1 MWTSRQKTDTSGVT
15 ALSAQLSTEVRRLFV
30 FATVAAKPFSV
41 LLAASYPFSALPFTS
56 TGPQSR
62 SSPAV
67 AGAGPSMLSRIQPP
81 VFGSAIGSKF
91 TAAIA
96 AQHSDADVG
105 IFVRVVEVRLSIRAW
120 AKADI
125 TVRRAAIAL
134 LLFETTSVPARPR
147 LAIPRIASAIMT
159 SMSVMPRGVPC
170 RLVFKTAPPEEP
182 AEQAGGCGSATVHA
196 RAFQRPGA
204 ARRRVEAEDLLVGD
218 HDQRPG
224 GRVEHRRAARATH
237 LLESGRAHVI
247 VGRVRAAGEQ
257 QPVARA
263 VQAASRVEL
272 RNLSRGGGQEE
283 LVARRHDRA
292 EHALAVQ
299 EELRISVGLRFQD
312 ARLRDGGEQV
322 RIFEQILR
330 RVVVPG

>member
-1 MWTSRQKTDTSGVT
+1 MWASRQKTDESEVT
-15 ALSAQLSTEVRRLFV
+15 ALAAHLRTVVRRLFV
-30 FATVAAKPFSV
+30 FATVAAKPFAV
-41 LLAASYPFSALPFTS
+41 LLTASYPFSALPFTS

-91 TAAIA
+91 APAIA
-96 AQHSDADVG
+96 AQHSDAAVG

-196 RAFQRPGA
+196 RAFQRP
-204 ARRRVEAEDLLVGD
+204 ARRSVELEDGLVGD

-237 LLESGRAHVI
+237 LLESGRAHV
-247 VGRVRAAGEQ
+247 VVQRVRAAREQ

-263 VQAASRVEL
+263 VQAASRVDL
-272 RNLSRGGGQEE
+272 R
-283 LVARRHDRA
+283 
-292 EHALAVQ
+292 
-299 EELRISVGLRFQD
+299 
-312 ARLRDGGEQV
+312 
-322 RIFEQILR
+322 
-330 RVVVPG
+330 